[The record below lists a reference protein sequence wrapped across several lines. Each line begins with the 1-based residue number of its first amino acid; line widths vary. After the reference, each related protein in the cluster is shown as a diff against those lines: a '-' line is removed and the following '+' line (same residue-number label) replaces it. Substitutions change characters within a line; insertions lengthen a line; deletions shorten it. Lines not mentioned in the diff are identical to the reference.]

1 MGAMVNLKLV
11 DVAATHRRRDRLECT
26 VICLGFAA
34 ILSNQG
40 ICDGLATCR
49 EGDIIVRQ
57 AGSMFIYPAVDG
69 RPFSIWGKD
78 W

>member
-1 MGAMVNLKLV
+1 MNLKLV

-57 AGSMFIYPAVDG
+57 AGRLDVHLPSC
-69 RPFSIWGKD
+69 
-78 W
+78 

>member
-1 MGAMVNLKLV
+1 ML
-11 DVAATHRRRDRLECT
+11 
-26 VICLGFAA
+26 A

-40 ICDGLATCR
+40 ICDGLATSR

-57 AGSMFIYPAVDG
+57 AGSMFFYPAVDG

>member
-1 MGAMVNLKLV
+1 ML
-11 DVAATHRRRDRLECT
+11 
-26 VICLGFAA
+26 A